1 MKNPTRLSAPRAWLS
16 CILVAMTPFA
26 GFSQTVAAPAADEP
40 ITLNAFQ
47 VSSSSTSAYQAKE
60 ANSAGRI
67 RQALID
73 TPQSVSVITRDFMDD
88 IGTVRALDAMKFSA
102 SVTEGQFPNRLDR
115 LTIRGFQQDPAQQS
129 QFVDGFRFTAISAG
143 FNADAANLERI
154 EIVKG
159 PNAIIA
165 AAGSPGGT
173 INFIMKAPK
182 FTDAGYLKVQ
192 VGQYL
197 ANRVEADKTGPVT
210 VGGFKAA
217 YRVVAM
223 ASDSKG
229 YQGNQLNRTYLTAP
243 SFTLLLGDATELTIK
258 SYLMKTR
265 VSGLNLPIDPRV
277 SVDNTPVLYPGLNR
291 RSALQGYDNLIVGSR
306 FSGSAELTHRFSDS
320 FQVRLG
326 AMAGVLTSNT
336 LAAGNITGRSLG
348 SAVGNVNP
356 LTGVYTP
363 GTTWTVRN
371 YGTPAQTVTSAASA
385 FPDFT
390 DRTGYTYTV
399 GRGLNQDNIAS
410 VQNDYVY
417 KLDQLP
423 YGTHASIVGG
433 VSANTHNYINTGYAN
448 RNTPLVGT
456 IDNPDF
462 VASTA
467 NAVALPLLKN
477 QQLGELETTGQA
489 YAAGVVRFFED
500 KLITSASYSYFDY
513 LQRISASSVFGTNP
527 IGKAVPFGSVPGFVN
542 GLVYPTSGYDRI
554 KGHKSNSSFGVVYK
568 PVKNISL
575 FYGRSQ
581 NTNPP
586 TLNNIGGTAKANQF
600 GDQYEVGT
608 KSSFN
613 DGKIDVTLTY
623 FNLTQ
628 HNVFVYDF
636 VTDRFLALGDVT
648 SHGYEMEVNARLT
661 SELTLIGAASAYKA
675 REGFGRR
682 LRSAPDQSGALALRY
697 QFNAGPLK
705 GAWLMLAGDY
715 LDKRAGDIPGTINID
730 GASAAP
736 GTVTGTVNG
745 RTLNGIPV
753 EPTFYLQARTILNL
767 TGGYTFNKNWKL
779 WAKVDNLTNK
789 NYIQAALNR
798 GTVTPGTPLSV
809 TSAVTYKF

>member
-1 MKNPTRLSAPRAWLS
+1 MSRLSLAALAAAMFLPPILS
-16 CILVAMTPFA
+16 A
-26 GFSQTVAAPAADEP
+26 QPAA
-40 ITLNAFQ
+40 
-47 VSSSSTSAYQAKE
+47 TSAPDETVTLSAFRVSTTQSSPYKAEE

-67 RQALID
+67 RQPLGE
-73 TPQSVSVITRDFMDD
+73 TPQSISVITRDFMDD

-165 AAGSPGGT
+165 AAGSPGGS

-182 FTDAGYLKVQ
+182 FNDAGYLKVQ

-197 ANRVEADKTGPVT
+197 SNRIEADKTGPISL
-210 VGGFKAA
+210 GGIKAA

-223 ASDSKG
+223 AADSKG
-229 YQGNQLNRTYLTAP
+229 YQGNQLNRTYIAAP
-243 SFTLLLGDATELTIK
+243 SFTVLLGPSTDLTVK

-265 VSGLNLPIDPRV
+265 VSGLNLPIDPRI
-277 SVDNTPVLYPGLNR
+277 SVDGTPVLYPGLNR

-320 FQVRLG
+320 FQTRLG

-336 LAAGNITGRSLG
+336 YAAGNITGRSLG

-356 LTGVYTP
+356 TTGIYTP

-371 YGTPAQTVTSAASA
+371 YGTAAQTVTSVAAA
-385 FPDFT
+385 FPDFN

-399 GRGLNQDNIAS
+399 GRGLNQDNISS

-417 KLDQLP
+417 KLDELP
-423 YGTHASIVGG
+423 YGIHASVVGG
-433 VSANTHNYINTGYAN
+433 GSANTHNYLNTGYAN

-456 IDNPDF
+456 LDNPDF
-462 VASTA
+462 VASSA
-467 NAVALPLLKN
+467 NAQALPLLKS
-477 QQLGELETTGQA
+477 QQLGELETTSQV
-489 YAAGVVRFFED
+489 YAAGVVKLFEE
-500 KLITSASYSYFDY
+500 KLIASASYSYFDY

-527 IGKAVPFGSVPGFVN
+527 VGKALPFGSVPGFVN
-542 GLVYPTSGYDRI
+542 GLVYPTPGYDRI

-568 PVKNISL
+568 PMKNVSL

-636 VTDRFLALGDVT
+636 VTDRFLPLGDVT
-648 SHGYEMEVNARLT
+648 SHGYELEMNARLT
-661 SELTLIGAASAYKA
+661 PELILIGAASSYKA
-675 REGFGRR
+675 RESFGRR

-697 QFNAGPLK
+697 QFNSGPLK
-705 GAWLMLAGDY
+705 STWVMLSGDY
-715 LDKRAGDIPGTINID
+715 LAKRAGDIPGAINID
-730 GASAAP
+730 SASAAP
-736 GTVTGTVNG
+736 GTVVGTVNG
-745 RTLNGIPV
+745 RTLTGIPV

-767 TGGYTFNKNWKL
+767 TAGYTFDKNWKL
-779 WAKVDNLTNK
+779 WAKVDNLLNK

-809 TSAVTYKF
+809 TSAVTYRF